1 MVSIRLLCS
10 VFCAFAASM
19 CLAGTAVLPP
29 NPYRQHTVYRDSRG
43 NVVDVRKPSKIERTV
58 YSDIDGKVEIGT
70 ERGEPFPPAT
80 PPPPKFG
87 EPAKPPKAP
96 QKQKTP

>member
-70 ERGEPFPPAT
+70 ERGEPFPPA
-80 PPPPKFG
+80 PKFG
-87 EPAKPPKAP
+87 KPAKPPKAP

>member
-1 MVSIRLLCS
+1 
-10 VFCAFAASM
+10 M

-29 NPYRQHTVYRDSRG
+29 NPYRQRTVYRDSRG

-70 ERGEPFPPAT
+70 ERGEPFPP
-80 PPPPKFG
+80 PPKFG
-87 EPAKPPKAP
+87 ESAKPPKAP

>member
-29 NPYRQHTVYRDSRG
+29 NPYRQRTVYRDSRG

-70 ERGEPFPPAT
+70 ERGEPFPPA
-80 PPPPKFG
+80 PPPKFG
-87 EPAKPPKAP
+87 ESAKPPKAP

>member
-1 MVSIRLLCS
+1 
-10 VFCAFAASM
+10 M
-19 CLAGTAVLPP
+19 CLVRFLYSAFCVSAVSLCFAGTAILPP
-29 NPYRQHTVYRDSRG
+29 NPYNQRTIYRDSRG
-43 NVVDVRKPSKIERTV
+43 NVVDVRKPTKIERTV

-70 ERGEPFPPAT
+70 ERGEPFPPAP

-87 EPAKPPKAP
+87 ESAKPPQAP

>member
-29 NPYRQHTVYRDSRG
+29 NPYRQRTVYRDSRG

-70 ERGEPFPPAT
+70 ERGEPFPP

-87 EPAKPPKAP
+87 ESAKPPKAP